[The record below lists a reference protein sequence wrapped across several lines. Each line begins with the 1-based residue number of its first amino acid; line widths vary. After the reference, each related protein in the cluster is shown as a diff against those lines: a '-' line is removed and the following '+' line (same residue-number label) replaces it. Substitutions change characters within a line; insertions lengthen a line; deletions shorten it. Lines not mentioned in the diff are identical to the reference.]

1 LTASGRQL
9 QVEAEDAGASHFSSV
24 PSSGAGP
31 IKPSLPVAPGSCVTP
46 RRAVDAAI
54 LMASIHVRAESLCL
68 FDAPMPTLQG
78 IEFGH
83 WESSMDVLF
92 LGASALMF
100 IALIGMVIGCDM
112 LGVRK

>member
-1 LTASGRQL
+1 LTACGRQL
-9 QVEAEDAGASHFSSV
+9 QVEAEDAGGSHFSSV

-31 IKPSLPVAPGSCVTP
+31 IKPSLPVAPGSCAAP
-46 RRAVDAAI
+46 RRVVDAAI
-54 LMASIHVRAESLCL
+54 LMASIYVRAESLRL
-68 FDAPMPTLQG
+68 FDAPMLTLQG

-100 IALIGMVIGCDM
+100 VAVTGMVIGCDM
-112 LGVRK
+112 LGVHK